1 VLRYRG
7 LGGRSFCGS
16 AAGRIVKAMVIATSP
31 MAAAVMVRLVAP
43 ASASARPPM
52 AAPRALAM

>member
-1 VLRYRG
+1 
-7 LGGRSFCGS
+7 
-16 AAGRIVKAMVIATSP
+16 MVIATSP